1 MKRVVAQAGCSWSA
15 ETTRPP
21 WTVGTESVTGEDL
34 SQVYSLSKRMEAM
47 WTHGRNTEESNSVY
61 SESGAKI
68 NGVEWFG
75 YRRTLLVEQAMYATT
90 SVQPFVLYV
99 SFDIRSL
106 E

>member
-1 MKRVVAQAGCSWSA
+1 
-15 ETTRPP
+15 
-21 WTVGTESVTGEDL
+21 
-34 SQVYSLSKRMEAM
+34 M

-61 SESGAKI
+61 PEPGAKI

-90 SVQPFVLYV
+90 SVQTFVLYV
-99 SFDIRSL
+99 SFDIRSP